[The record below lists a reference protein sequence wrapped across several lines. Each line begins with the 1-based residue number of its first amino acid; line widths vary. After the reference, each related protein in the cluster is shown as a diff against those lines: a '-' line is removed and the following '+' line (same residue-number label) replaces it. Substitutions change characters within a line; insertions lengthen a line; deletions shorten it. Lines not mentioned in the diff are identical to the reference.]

1 MKGENKMSI
10 SMVLLLI
17 LCALMVINQVIG
29 ISNGWYREGFS
40 LTKMV
45 CGFQKY
51 GIILIGY
58 AAIALIA
65 FFGGKAIPQLEY
77 LSGLLLEPIAR
88 YFSKLVGRLTKV
100 LGDDIED
107 VIQHRRAVKHQRTLA
122 KNAKSMA
129 SVNVRE
135 GTVQLIS
142 TVPSKGVGY
151 ETVSEEEESDNAVR
165 EAAKV
170 LQSKRSS
177 RSKKELNSQAE

>member
-1 MKGENKMSI
+1 MKMSI
-10 SMVLLLI
+10 SIVLLLI
-17 LCALMVINQVIG
+17 LCALMLINQVIG

-51 GIILIGY
+51 GIILVGY

-65 FFGGKAIPQLEY
+65 FFGGKSIPQLEY

-88 YFSKLVGRLTKV
+88 YFAKLVGRLTKV
-100 LGDDIED
+100 LNDDIED
-107 VIQHRRAVKHQRTLA
+107 VIQHRRAMKHQRMMA
-122 KNAKSMA
+122 RNGKSMA

-142 TVPSKGVGY
+142 TIPAKTTGY
-151 ETVSEEEESDNAVR
+151 ELESDEEEESENAVR
-165 EAAKV
+165 EAAKI
-170 LQSKRSS
+170 LQSKRSA
-177 RSKKELNSQAE
+177 RAKKEPTSQAE